1 MSISISNKLLTY
13 EQFMHISQ
21 SIKDNTG
28 YITEYSN
35 GEIYYFSPNARHS
48 VSINNIVSILRR
60 KLPNTCLA
68 ISELHVKFDDG
79 EYKVPDISVFC
90 STDIKDKFENDLLHL
105 EVPKLIFEVLSESTE
120 KNDREYKMELY
131 ARTGIEEYLL
141 VDYRNKVIEQYYLQD
156 GSYKLNKKY
165 LDDDVCSLL
174 LYPHIKFIT
183 SDIFQI
189 FMQG

>member
-1 MSISISNKLLTY
+1 MPHLNNLLTY
-13 EQFMHISQ
+13 EQFMAISE

-48 VSINNIVSILRR
+48 VCVNNIVSMLRS

-68 ISELHVKFDDG
+68 ISELHIKFAEG
-79 EYKVPDISVFC
+79 EYKIPDISVFC
-90 STDIKDKFENDLLHL
+90 GKDIKYKFENDLLHL
-105 EVPKLIFEVLSESTE
+105 EPPKLIFEVLSESTE

-131 ARTGIEEYLL
+131 ARSGIEEYLL
-141 VDYRNKVIEQYYLQD
+141 VDYRNKTIEQYNIN
-156 GSYKLNKKY
+156 GNSYELNKKY
-165 LDDDVCSLL
+165 SDDEVCTLL

-183 SDIFQI
+183 SDTFQV
-189 FMQG
+189 FMKG